1 MKSTREMILVMQA
14 YEDGSE
20 IEYRRKNVYGL
31 GKWGYDEPPAWDW
44 ITFDYRIKPKEKKKV
59 KLYKYAYKSSKTKLW
74 EESSTFYEDD
84 ADFIY
89 NHKHWL
95 YSQRL
100 DYTMI
105 EVEE

>member
-1 MKSTREMILVMQA
+1 MKTTKEMIEVMQA
-14 YEDGSE
+14 YEDGTE

-44 ITFDYRIKPKEKKKV
+44 INYDYRIKSKEKV
-59 KLYKYAYKSSKTKLW
+59 KLYKYAFQGGGDWTETSNYYNNDDEFISCLDYH
-74 EESSTFYEDD
+74 TF
-84 ADFIY
+84 
-89 NHKHWL
+89 K
-95 YSQRL
+95 RL